1 MSPLNTSKKEQTAWL
16 VCLAALFGALFLLC
30 WLFPLIGDDWYREAL
45 GVTLHSPLDLVRPLI
60 NEWATTNARVL
71 GNILAYTAGS
81 RPLVRELM
89 RTLFTLALIVLLA
102 RVSGLGGWQGLLLC
116 AAVSIALPKE
126 MFCQIYPWAAGFFN
140 YLPPVAMLLACLE
153 LTRAVPEGQ
162 PLEESAPRGIALFLL
177 GFGHQLFI
185 ETNTLCALWVSFL
198 LLVWYWL
205 ERRRFSPCLLAFFA
219 GCVLGAALMFASP
232 SYGLIGNEGG
242 AYQLGA
248 GGTLA
253 GLVATA
259 KENFREVARFYIIKC
274 PVLYWSLTGLTLLL
288 WRQKRRQ
295 PVDHVIAAALALG
308 CLGLAWGGFKPVAVA
323 AVWGLACTAAL
334 WRWAPDRPVRA
345 KAMFLWL
352 TAPVAAGPL
361 LFVNP
366 IGPRCLFVSYV
377 LLLGVAGVLLSSLEL
392 DRLPAL
398 VRSLVPAAAAIAVF
412 GFYLSI
418 FWPFHQL
425 ELLRTQILE
434 EAIDS
439 SAYQVVLPAYEHDGY
454 LWDADSDYKMEL
466 FYYRE
471 KPGDLEITFAP
482 MGDLAPAVRQSDF
495 SSLFSFAPPPAGGQE
510 GQP

>member
-1 MSPLNTSKKEQTAWL
+1 MRPLNPSKREQATWL
-16 VCLAALFGALFLLC
+16 VCLAILFGALFLLC

-45 GVTLHSPLDLVRPLI
+45 GITLHSPLDLVRPLI

-102 RVSGLGGWQGLLLC
+102 RVTGLRGWQGLLLC
-116 AAVSIALPKE
+116 AAASIALPKE
-126 MFCQIYPWAAGFFN
+126 MFCQIYPWAAGFVN
-140 YLPPVAMLLACLE
+140 YLPPVAMLLACLA
-153 LTRAVPEGQ
+153 LTQTVPEGR
-162 PLEESAPRGIALFLL
+162 PMEESPPRGIALFLL

-198 LLVWYWL
+198 LLVWYWW
-205 ERRRFSPCLLAFFA
+205 ERRRFSPCLLALFV

-232 SYGLIGNEGG
+232 SYGLIGSEGG

-248 GGTLA
+248 GGTLS
-253 GLVATA
+253 GLLATA

-274 PVLYWSLTGLTLLL
+274 PVLYWSLTILTLLL
-288 WRQKRRQ
+288 WGQARRR
-295 PVDHVIAAALALG
+295 PVDHAIAAALVLG
-308 CLGLAWGGFKPVAVA
+308 CLGLAYGRFKPVAVA

-334 WRWAPDRPVRA
+334 WRWTGRRPVRA
-345 KAMFLWL
+345 KALFLWL

-377 LLLGVAGVLLSSLEL
+377 LLLGVAGVLLQTLEL
-392 DRLPAL
+392 DRLPAW
-398 VRSLVPAAAAIAVF
+398 VRSLVPAGAALAVF

-418 FWPFHQL
+418 FVPFHQL

-434 EAIDS
+434 EAIEYGAGS
-439 SAYQVVLPAYEHDGY
+439 VCLPAYEHDGY

-466 FYYRE
+466 FYYCRS
-471 KPGDLEITFAP
+471 PGDLKISFAP
-482 MGDLAPAVRQSDF
+482 MDELAPEGLPADF
-495 SSLFSFAPPPAGGQE
+495 RGVFYFEPSASGQE
-510 GQP
+510 VQP

>member
-1 MSPLNTSKKEQTAWL
+1 MNPLNRQKSARTAWL

-60 NEWATTNARVL
+60 QEWATTNARVL
-71 GNILAYTAGS
+71 GNILAYTAGG

-89 RTLFTLALIVLLA
+89 RALFTLALIALLA
-102 RVSGLGGWQGLLLC
+102 RVTGLNSWRGLLLC
-116 AAVSIALPKE
+116 AALSIALPKE

-140 YLPPVAMLLACLE
+140 YLPPVVMLLACLE
-153 LTRAVPEGQ
+153 LTRAVPEGR

-185 ETNTLCALWVSFL
+185 ETNTLCGLWAAFL
-198 LLVWYWL
+198 LVVWYRW
-205 ERRRFSPCLLAFFA
+205 ERKQFSPCLLALLL

-253 GLVATA
+253 GLIATA
-259 KENFREVARFYIIKC
+259 KENFREVARFYILKC
-274 PVLYWSLTGLTLLL
+274 PVLYWSLTALALVL
-288 WRQKRRQ
+288 WRKKGRQ
-295 PVDHVIAAALALG
+295 PVDHLIAAALALG

-323 AVWGLACTAAL
+323 ALWGLAYTAAL
-334 WRWAPDRPVRA
+334 WRWTPGRPVRA

-398 VRSLVPAAAAIAVF
+398 VRGLVPAAAAIAVF

-434 EAIDS
+434 EAIQHQADW
-439 SAYQVVLPAYEHDGY
+439 VCLPAYEHDGY

-466 FYYRE
+466 FYYNRS
-471 KPGDLEITFAP
+471 PGDLKISFAP
-482 MGDLAPAVRQSDF
+482 MSELAPNGLPADF
-495 SSLFSFAPPPAGGQE
+495 DGVFYSKVYDYGGGQE
-510 GQP
+510 G